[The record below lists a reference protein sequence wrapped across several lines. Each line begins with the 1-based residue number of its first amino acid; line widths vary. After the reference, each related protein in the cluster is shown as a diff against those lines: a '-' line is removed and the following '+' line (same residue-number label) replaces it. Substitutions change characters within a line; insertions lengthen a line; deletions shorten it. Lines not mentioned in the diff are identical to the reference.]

1 MKAITLKSRIIILLT
16 IFTIITTGTF
26 VTIQLFHE
34 LEAVNRSLE
43 YKVKDYSDQIERAY
57 GLSLSSPDKLN
68 LLAKLLNSLKQEGVI
83 KSAYVF
89 DRSGKIVTSSEFGLL
104 ESKGDYSDFQI
115 IDKLQQGGTE
125 FIKGETVVDKT
136 SKTVSVYIPLQEK
149 ETVQFIVRVFF
160 SLGDIWDA
168 FAGVYRPALAVG
180 ILFILINVALGIFL
194 GRLVIEPIQIFNEA
208 AKTIASGHLDLSVA
222 IETND
227 ELEELAGTF
236 NFMTKELAKMKERAE
251 NANPLTK
258 LPGNIVIMEEAEKRI
273 KGGQKFTVIY
283 CDLDN
288 FKAFNDKYGIHKGDE
303 AIKLTAEIFKEA
315 LSKKGS
321 AADFIGHEGGDDFIL
336 LVSPEHATDIT
347 QYIISEFD
355 ARIRILYSKEDLEK
369 GCIISTTRDGV
380 VCQFP
385 IMTISL
391 AGVSNVHRVINNY
404 GEITNIAAEVK
415 KKAKK
420 EQRSCFILDKR
431 VN

>member
-16 IFTIITTGTF
+16 IFTIVTIGIF

-43 YKVKDYSDQIERAY
+43 YKVKNYSDQIERAY
-57 GLSLSSPDKLN
+57 ALSMSSPDKIN
-68 LLAKLLNSLKQEGVI
+68 LLAKLLNSLKDESVI

-89 DRSGKIVTSSEFGLL
+89 DKGGTIVASTEYGAAQN
-104 ESKGDYSDFQI
+104 KADYSDFHI
-115 IDKLQQGGTE
+115 IDKLQQGGIE
-125 FIKGETVVDKT
+125 FAKGEAVVDKS
-136 SKTVSVYIPLQEK
+136 SKTVSIYIPLQDK
-149 ETVQFIVRVFF
+149 DTVQLIVRVFF

-168 FAGVYRPALAVG
+168 FAGVYRPALAIG
-180 ILFILINVALGIFL
+180 ILFILVNIALGVFL
-194 GRLVIEPIQIFNEA
+194 GRLVIVPIQIFNEA
-208 AKTIASGHLDLSVA
+208 AKTIASGRLDLTVN

-258 LPGNIVIMEEAEKRI
+258 LPGNIVIMEEAEKRM
-273 KGGQKFTVIY
+273 KGGQKFTVVY

-303 AIKLTAEIFKEA
+303 AIKLTADIFREA
-315 LSKKGS
+315 IAKKGS

-336 LVSPEHATDIT
+336 LVSPERAEGIT

-355 ARIRILYSKEDLEK
+355 ARVRTLYNKEDLEK
-369 GCIISTTRDGV
+369 GCIVATSRDGV

-391 AGVSNVHRVINNY
+391 AGVSNVHRTINNY

-420 EQRSCFILDKR
+420 ERRSCFIIDKR
-431 VN
+431 VS